1 MIYDTCKLHILIP
14 YLVCVDLSI
23 IIVQLNSQYITITI
37 HCCLCFTLY
46 YIVPVRFSQTTYYVT
61 EGKNSYTVITL
72 EALAIHNMSFSV
84 IVTTRD
90 GSAVGE
96 IHAIHRLWTNLFHYQ
111 CT

>member
-1 MIYDTCKLHILIP
+1 MFY
-14 YLVCVDLSI
+14 
-23 IIVQLNSQYITITI
+23 IVL
-37 HCCLCFTLY
+37 
-46 YIVPVRFSQTTYYVT
+46 VPVRFNQTTYYVT
-61 EGKNSYTVITL
+61 EGVDSYAVITL